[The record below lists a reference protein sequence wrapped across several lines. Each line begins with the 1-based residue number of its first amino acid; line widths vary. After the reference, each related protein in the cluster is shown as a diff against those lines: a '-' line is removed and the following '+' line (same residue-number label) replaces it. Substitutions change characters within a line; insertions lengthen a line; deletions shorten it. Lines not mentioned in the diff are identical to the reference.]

1 MARGQARHPVTAT
14 PAWPAVDEQEFLA
27 RGSAIQYNG
36 GMDAPQPRRGQFRL
50 RSLLLAFVPVAVI
63 ALMVGRYLRLPK
75 RIPVSGIITQRG
87 QPLYSVQ
94 VSFVPVDRN
103 GHAAYATTDPR
114 GKFTLEDGVS
124 SCFGAMPGNYIVTVS
139 TSKKKWPK
147 RPHIPDRYTDDATS
161 PLTAEVTVDGPNS
174 FAFDLASQ

>member
-1 MARGQARHPVTAT
+1 
-14 PAWPAVDEQEFLA
+14 
-27 RGSAIQYNG
+27 
-36 GMDAPQPRRGQFRL
+36 MDQPQPRRFQFGL
-50 RSLLLAFVPVAVI
+50 RSLFLTFVPVAII
-63 ALMVGRYLRLPK
+63 ALVVGWYLRRPQPV
-75 RIPVSGIITQRG
+75 PVSGTVTQRG
-87 QPLYSVQ
+87 QPLYGVQ

-124 SCFGAMPGNYIVTVS
+124 SSFGAMPGNYIVTVS

-161 PLTAEVTVDGPNS
+161 PLTAEVTLDGPNR
-174 FAFDLASQ
+174 FAFNLTTP